1 MTITLNNTTILT
13 PQREIR
19 AAALVVGDDGRIAYA
34 GPMDC
39 APQSGGRTLDLRNRL
54 VIPGMIDIHVHGGKG
69 IDLGVTPMASDSI
82 RDDLHTFSRW
92 VAKSGVTGFLAGIGM
107 KDAESTLE
115 RLRTYADLF
124 DEGLPGAEGLGIYM
138 EGPFMNPEQKGA
150 IPAEW
155 LRNPDIAEARA
166 FLEAGRGWIRQ
177 ITIAPELPGA
187 QDVASLFRQ
196 SGVVVALGHSS
207 ATYDQARDALKGSW
221 TNITHTFNK
230 IGMLHHREP
239 GIVGAILESD
249 DITTELIAD
258 TIHVHP
264 AVMRILLRCV
274 GPDRIA
280 LITDATLLAGLPDG
294 EYDWEGRKITVRD
307 GWARIP
313 AGNLAGS
320 TVTLNTCVRNM
331 HQIVG
336 ASLQEAVQMATLNPA
351 RAMGFARHLGSL
363 RPGRPANLAVIDR
376 DVNVSLTMV
385 NGKIVYQA

>member
-13 PQREIR
+13 PDRELTDS
-19 AAALVVGDDGRIAYA
+19 ALVVGDDGRIAYI

-39 APQSGGRTLDLRNRL
+39 APQADGLTLDLRNRI
-54 VIPGMIDIHVHGGKG
+54 VIPGMIDIHLHGGDG
-69 IDLGVTPMASDSI
+69 VDLGVTPMRSKSL
-82 RDDLHTFSRW
+82 RDDLHKFSRW
-92 VAKSGVTGFLAGIGM
+92 TARSGVTGFLAGIGM

-115 RLRTYADLF
+115 RLHAYADLF
-124 DEGLPGAEGLGIYM
+124 EEKLPGAEALGIFM
-138 EGPFMNPEQKGA
+138 EGPFMNPDQKGA
-150 IPAEW
+150 IPADW
-155 LRNPDIAEARA
+155 LHNPDLEEARA

-177 ITIAPELPGA
+177 ITIAPELPHA
-187 QDVASLFRQ
+187 QEVASLFRQ
-196 SGVVVALGHSS
+196 AGVVVALGHSS
-207 ATYDQARDALKGSW
+207 CTYEQARDALKGNW

-230 IGMLHHREP
+230 MGVMHHREP

-258 TIHVHP
+258 TIHIHP
-264 AVMRILLRCV
+264 AVMRVLLRCV
-274 GPDRIA
+274 GPERIA

-294 EYDWEGRKITVRD
+294 EYDWEGRKVTVRD

-320 TVTLNTCVRNM
+320 TVALNTCVRNM

-336 ASLQEAVQMATLNPA
+336 ASLQEAIQMATLNPA
-351 RAMGFARHLGSL
+351 RAIGFARRLGSL
-363 RPGRPANLAVIDR
+363 RIGRSANLAVIDR

-385 NGKIVYQA
+385 NGEIVYQA